1 MFDKQEVQFLE
12 KMFAKV
18 TATMATKEELAK
30 MGSTMVTKDMF
41 ERAMKNVVTK
51 DVLRGEL
58 DDVKVEMRD
67 EIHSCL
73 SASECRTMKKIEET
87 RKNLLQRMDKMEEEI
102 LDGVSEIIGDRI
114 LPQIDDHD
122 IRLVRLERRAA

>member
-18 TATMATKEELAK
+18 
-30 MGSTMVTKDMF
+30 VTKDMF
-41 ERAMKNVVTK
+41 EQAMKNVVTK

-67 EIHSCL
+67 EIHSCIA
-73 SASECRTMKKIEET
+73 ASEHRMMK
-87 RKNLLQRMDKMEEEI
+87 RMDAMEERI
-102 LDGVSEIIGDRI
+102 LDGVADIISDRI
-114 LPQIDDHD
+114 LPQLDDHD
-122 IRLVRLERRAA
+122 VRLIRLERRAA

>member
-18 TATMATKEELAK
+18 VTETTKN
-30 MGSTMVTKDMF
+30 MVTKDEF
-41 ERAMKNVVTK
+41 AKAMKNVVTK

-67 EIHSCL
+67 EIHSCIA
-73 SASECRTMKKIEET
+73 ASEHRMMK
-87 RKNLLQRMDKMEEEI
+87 RMDQIIDSAKEDLVTRMDDMKEEI
-102 LDGVSEIIGDRI
+102 LDGVSDIIGDRI
-114 LPQIDDHD
+114 VPQIDDHD
-122 IRLVRLERRAA
+122 IRITRLERRVAS